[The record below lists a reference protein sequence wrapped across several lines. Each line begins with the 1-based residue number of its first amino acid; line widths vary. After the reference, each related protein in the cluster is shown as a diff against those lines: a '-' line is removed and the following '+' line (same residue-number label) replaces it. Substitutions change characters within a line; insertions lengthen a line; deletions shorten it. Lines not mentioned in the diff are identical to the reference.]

1 MAGSRRWGQ
10 GWGSVLSGH
19 RASVWDSGGA
29 PGPMVGLAAQCECL
43 MLLSYMLKNGKNGKF
58 YAFFTDQMASDL
70 IIYVFYHNVF

>member
-1 MAGSRRWGQ
+1 
-10 GWGSVLSGH
+10 
-19 RASVWDSGGA
+19 
-29 PGPMVGLAAQCECL
+29 MVGLAAQCECL